1 MQTLDENPGW
11 VGLGETVIIQI
22 HPKEFVEGITYT
34 NFNEVDR
41 RIYGDTMLVFYE
53 RVLSE

>member
-11 VGLGETVIIQI
+11 VRLRKTAIIQI
-22 HPKEFVEGITYT
+22 HPKEFVEGINYT
-34 NFNEVDR
+34 NFAEFDR

-53 RVLSE
+53 RILSE